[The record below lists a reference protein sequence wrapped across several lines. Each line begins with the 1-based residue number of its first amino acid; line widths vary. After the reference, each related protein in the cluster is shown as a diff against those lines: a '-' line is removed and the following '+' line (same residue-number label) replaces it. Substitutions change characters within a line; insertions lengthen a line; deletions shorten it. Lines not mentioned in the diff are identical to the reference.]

1 MNESNGIAKMI
12 PSVRLDVVITRGAAF
27 LLPHVDSSLPSPF
40 AQYILLERLDVLAAE
55 RLLQRLHRLFRVRRL
70 YFRVSR
76 RVSLELRDAFLHLLI
91 LPLERLRHLRLVLFV
106 HRDDLQPLL
115 LSLRRVFGIRFFLLR
130 RGELSKRVNLLRQRL

>member
-1 MNESNGIAKMI
+1 MI
-12 PSVRLDVVITRGAAF
+12 PFLRLDVFITRGAAF
-27 LLPHVDSSLPSPF
+27 LLPHVDSLPSPF

-115 LSLRRVFGIRFFLLR
+115 LSLRRVFGIRHFLFLG
-130 RGELSKRVNLLRQRL
+130 GELAKRINLLRQRL